1 MNHTKYVHR
10 AITLLLVTLVLAG
23 CATPA
28 TAPAALPTAAP
39 CPTSAPQ
46 SCPTAAALA
55 VPTPDAWRK
64 TYTTE
69 YVNVRITFDPGKKC
83 SLDILKPT
91 HSPEFAYEVIVNDAA
106 FTNYMVGAVTL
117 AEGKT
122 LKDLEKYDQSAKGI
136 VPPPS
141 YATIKLLDVVPPMS
155 STWHGATLPVGDVYF
170 ICFIEGPD
178 PQQPFEEFGP
188 VKIQP

>member
-1 MNHTKYVHR
+1 MNHKK
-10 AITLLLVTLVLAG
+10 LVNRSIVALISILVLAG
-23 CATPA
+23 CA
-28 TAPAALPTAAP
+28 APAVAPTAAP
-39 CPTSAPQ
+39 CPTNAPQ
-46 SCPTAAALA
+46 ACPTAALA

-64 TYTTE
+64 TYTTD

-83 SLDILKPT
+83 SLDILQPPRA
-91 HSPEFAYEVIVNDAA
+91 SEFAYEVVVNDAA

-122 LKDLEKYDQSAKGI
+122 LKDLEKYGQSTKGI

-141 YATIKLLDVVPPMS
+141 YASIKLLDVVPPMS
-155 STWHGATLPVGDVYF
+155 STWHAAVVPIGDLYF

-178 PQQPFEEFGP
+178 PQQAFEEFGP
-188 VKIQP
+188 VKINP